1 MKVTVFFL
9 GGTISMSGTTSA
21 VARLGGDEL
30 LASVPGLSDLGLDV
44 DVRDFRRMPSASFAF
59 ADLIEL
65 LEQADD
71 ASTDGVVVVQGT
83 DTIEETAFLADLLW
97 TRDEP
102 FVVTGAMRTP
112 AMAGADGPANLLAA
126 LTVAASH
133 DARGRGALVVMNDE
147 IHAARHVA
155 KRHTS
160 STAAFES
167 PDTGAIGRLVEGV
180 PVFRYGA
187 ARRPALPRPR
197 AIDARVPLVVA
208 TLGDDGALLDGIGT
222 DCGGLVV
229 AGFGV
234 GHVPERWVERLGAL
248 AARMPVVLASRIG
261 VGPVLTHTYGA
272 PGSETD
278 LRNRGLVTC
287 GNLNAYQA
295 RLLLLVLLSNGT
307 DDVRATF
314 SSWIERA

>member
-1 MKVTVFFL
+1 MITVFFL

-21 VARLGGDEL
+21 VARLGGGEL
-30 LASVPGLSDLGLDV
+30 LASVPGLLDLGLDV
-44 DVRDFRRMPSASFAF
+44 DVRDFRRMPSANFSF

-65 LEQADD
+65 VEQADD
-71 ASTDGVVVVQGT
+71 APSDAIVIVQGT
-83 DTIEETAFLADLLW
+83 DTIEETAFLVDLLW

-126 LTVAASH
+126 LTVAGSD

-167 PDTGAIGRLVEGV
+167 PETGPIGRLVEGT
-180 PVFRYGA
+180 PVFRYDL
-187 ARRPALPRPR
+187 ARRPALARPR
-197 AIDARVPLVVA
+197 AIDARVPLVTA
-208 TLGDDGALLDGIGT
+208 TLGDSGTLLDGVGT
-222 DCGGLVV
+222 DCAGLVV

-234 GHVPERWVERLGAL
+234 GHVPESWVERLGVL

-261 VGPVLTHTYGA
+261 AGSVFTHTYGA

-278 LRNRGLVTC
+278 LRERGLVTC
-287 GNLNAYQA
+287 GNLTAHQA

-307 DDVRATF
+307 DDVRAGF
-314 SSWIERA
+314 SSWIER